1 MQRIKAKVDV
11 QIALG
16 HGRAPTA
23 DNQLAAFACV
33 GFEKKKR

>member
-1 MQRIKAKVDV
+1 MQRVQAEVDV

-16 HGRAPTA
+16 HGCAPA
-23 DNQLAAFACV
+23 ANNQLAAFACV